1 MTTAALAPVA
11 TPRSALRIAAR
22 QADAIGA
29 PPPRAP
35 MLGANELNF
44 SAGPGALP
52 PAVLAQAQAAIHAL
66 PETGLSVLGM
76 SHRSA
81 WFAQVLRDAEQ
92 DIRVL
97 LDAPA
102 SRRILFLQG
111 GSSLQFSMI
120 PMNFSLGPKASADY
134 VVSGYWS
141 RKSLSEAQPVT
152 DARVAWDGAS
162 GGYRT
167 LPTWPA
173 LHLSAGG
180 SYLHYV
186 SNETVEG
193 LQFHEPPALD
203 DRPAICDM
211 SSDFLS
217 RRVDVSRFGMIYAHA
232 QKNLGPA
239 GVTVALIDEALLD
252 RVPAGLPPMLDYRTH
267 VTHGSNYNTPPVFAI
282 YVTGLVA
289 RWLRTEFG
297 SLERLEARNRR
308 KAATVYDAL
317 AGLETLIELH
327 ADPAVRSM
335 MNVAFRFRDA
345 RLHSMFLEE
354 AALQGFSGLEGH
366 RSVGGL
372 RISLYNAVS
381 EAAVAELAGFIKSFA
396 AARSA

>member
-1 MTTAALAPVA
+1 MMTVALKPVA
-11 TPRSALRIAAR
+11 TSRAALRIASREAC
-22 QADAIGA
+22 ADGSPSLTAA
-29 PPPRAP
+29 MPSR
-35 MLGANELNF
+35 NELNF

-52 PAVLAQAQAAIHAL
+52 TPVLAQAQAAIHAL

-81 WFAQVLRDAEQ
+81 WFAQVLHDAEH
-92 DIRVL
+92 DIRML

-120 PMNFSLGPKASADY
+120 PMNFSLGPTAAADY

-141 RKSLSEAQPVT
+141 RKSLCEARPVV

-162 GGYRT
+162 GGYRK
-167 LPTWPA
+167 LPTWSA
-173 LHLSAGG
+173 LKLAAGG

-193 LQFHEPPALD
+193 LQFRDPPDLD

-252 RVPAGLPPMLDYRTH
+252 RVPADLPPMLDFRTH
-267 VTHGSNYNTPPVFAI
+267 VAHGSNYNTPPVFAI

-297 SLERLEARNRR
+297 GLERLEARNRR
-308 KAATVYDAL
+308 KAATIYDAL
-317 AGLETLIELH
+317 ADLEEMIELH
-327 ADPAVRSM
+327 ADPAVRST

-345 RLHSMFLEE
+345 RLQSMFLDE
-354 AALQGFSGLEGH
+354 AAVRGFSGLEGH
-366 RSVGGL
+366 RSIGGL

-381 EAAVAELAGFIKSFA
+381 EAAVGELAGFIKTFA
-396 AARSA
+396 ATRG

>member
-1 MTTAALAPVA
+1 
-11 TPRSALRIAAR
+11 
-22 QADAIGA
+22 
-29 PPPRAP
+29 
-35 MLGANELNF
+35 
-44 SAGPGALP
+44 LP
-52 PAVLAQAQAAIHAL
+52 PTVLAQAQAAIHAL

-81 WFAQVLRDAEQ
+81 WFAQVLHDAER
-92 DIRVL
+92 DIRL
-97 LDAPA
+97 LLEASA

-120 PMNFSLGPKASADY
+120 PMNFSLGPRAAADY
-134 VVSGYWS
+134 VVGGYWS
-141 RKSLSEAQPVT
+141 RKSVCEAQPVI
-152 DARVAWDGAS
+152 DARIAWDGAS

-167 LPTWPA
+167 LPTWSA
-173 LHLSAGG
+173 LELTAGG

-193 LQFHEPPALD
+193 LQFRDPPDLD

-252 RVPAGLPPMLDYRTH
+252 RVPAGLPPMLDFRTH
-267 VTHGSNYNTPPVFAI
+267 IKHGSNYNTPPVFAI

-297 SLERLEARNRR
+297 DLQRLEARNRR
-308 KAATVYDAL
+308 KAAILYDAL
-317 AGLETLIELH
+317 ADLDTLVELH
-327 ADPAVRSM
+327 ADAAVRSM

-345 RLHSMFLEE
+345 RLQSMFLD
-354 AALQGFSGLEGH
+354 AAAAHGFSGLEGH

-381 EAAVAELAGFIKSFA
+381 EAAVGELAGFIETFA
-396 AARSA
+396 ATHA

>member
-1 MTTAALAPVA
+1 MTTTTLTPVA
-11 TPRSALRIAAR
+11 PARGALRAGSRTAR
-22 QADAIGA
+22 VAGLVKPAEPGLS
-29 PPPRAP
+29 R
-35 MLGANELNF
+35 NELNF

-52 PAVLAQAQAAIHAL
+52 PAVLAQAQAAVQAL

-81 WFAQVLRDAEQ
+81 WFAQVLHDAED
-92 DIRVL
+92 DIRTL
-97 LDAPA
+97 LQAPA
-102 SRRILFLQG
+102 SRRIVFLQG

-120 PMNFSLGPKASADY
+120 PMNFSLAPGAPADY

-141 RKSLSEAQPVT
+141 RKSLSEARPVV

-162 GGYRT
+162 SGYRT
-167 LPTWPA
+167 LPTA
-173 LHLSAGG
+173 AQLQLSARG

-193 LQFHEPPALD
+193 LQFQEPPVTDGRAL
-203 DRPAICDM
+203 ICDM

-239 GVTVALIDEALLD
+239 GVTVALFDEALLD

-297 SLERLEARNRR
+297 GLQRLEARNER
-308 KAATVYDAL
+308 KAATLYDAL
-317 AGLETLIELH
+317 SDLHSLIELH
-327 ADPAVRSM
+327 AEPDVRSR

-345 RLHSMFLEE
+345 RLQARFLDE
-354 AALQGFSGLEGH
+354 ATAQGFSGLEGH
-366 RSVGGL
+366 RSIGGL

-381 EAAVAELAGFIKSFA
+381 EPAVTELAGFIRTFA
-396 AARSA
+396 ATRS